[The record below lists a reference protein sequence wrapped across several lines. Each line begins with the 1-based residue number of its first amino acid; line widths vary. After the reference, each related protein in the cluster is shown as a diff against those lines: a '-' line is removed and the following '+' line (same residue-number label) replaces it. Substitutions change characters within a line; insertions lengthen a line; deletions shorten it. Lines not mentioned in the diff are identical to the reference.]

1 MKLAVCFLQRPRVTE
16 SPPGFLLAA
25 QDLILSRRFY
35 RWSICDLLWTL
46 DVRDLHLDA
55 HILGGTTW
63 RKRGSQWVTF
73 SLHPKLGSRYG
84 LSGCVTATELD
95 YRFTMEMY
103 LLHLWQESRSLWT
116 SGSMSL
122 GHKQGTVVSCW
133 SPQFWHSRLLW
144 CHWSLLRVPHWTHI
158 RQFYKH
164 TATINYTA
172 FKKWD
177 VMITMSLRA
186 APTLHLQPLVGIES
200 IAGCKQKVW

>member
-1 MKLAVCFLQRPRVTE
+1 MELAVRFLLPHVIE
-16 SPPGFLLAA
+16 SPPGFHLHPRA
-25 QDLILSRRFY
+25 QDLIQSQRFY
-35 RWSICDLLWTL
+35 RRNICDLLWTV

-55 HILGGTTW
+55 HTLGGTTW
-63 RKRGSQWVTF
+63 RKRGSQWFTF
-73 SLHPKLGSRYG
+73 TQHPKLGSRYG

-95 YRFTMEMY
+95 YRFEMEMY
-103 LLHLWQESRSLWT
+103 LLHWWQESRSLWM
-116 SGSMSL
+116 SGSTSL

-164 TATINYTA
+164 MATISYTA
-172 FKKWD
+172 LKKWEI
-177 VMITMSLRA
+177 MIMSLRA
-186 APTLHLQPLVGIES
+186 AHTLHLQPLVGIES